1 MKIWSEFLEVAGVA
15 ESFLKG
21 RRYTVTENG
30 AVLVEGQDGVLGV
43 GDSEVKFRYGKR
55 VLSVKGENLKIK
67 TLSKGFAVVCG
78 TISGVDET

>member
-1 MKIWSEFLEVAGVA
+1 MKIWSEFLEAAGVA

-67 TLSKGFAVVCG
+67 TLSRGFAVVCG
-78 TISGVDET
+78 NISGVDET